1 MALIVDRNI
10 LLQASWT
17 NTIRLARWIGA
28 KRLPT
33 CNCPGCRAVV
43 VGALERYMQGR
54 SWDGRSDLRRGAQWT
69 SGSVHVRSTKKRKS
83 RSATAQAC
91 DS

>member
-1 MALIVDRNI
+1 MSLIVDRSV

-33 CNCPGCRAVV
+33 CSCPSCRAVV
-43 VGALERYMQGR
+43 VGALERYLQDR
-54 SWDGRSDLRRGAQWT
+54 SWVRADDRSRRAELHIPAKRRASRFVSTQA
-69 SGSVHVRSTKKRKS
+69 SGI
-83 RSATAQAC
+83 
-91 DS
+91 

>member
-1 MALIVDRNI
+1 MSSIVDRQI

-33 CNCPGCRAVV
+33 CGCPECRAVV
-43 VGALERYMQGR
+43 VGALERYLRRR
-54 SWDGRSDLRRGAQWT
+54 SWTTGDALDRGIDSASRGLSRS
-69 SGSVHVRSTKKRKS
+69 SKKRTS
-83 RSATAQAC
+83 RAASAHARGF
-91 DS
+91 